1 MTKTRASI
9 FDADDELDVSGFTPK
24 AAMDSSAPSREQVR
38 AVSEAAQFRSREP
51 ASPFPAKSSPQPAS
65 KREPRR
71 YRTGRNQQFNVKA
84 SAETIEA
91 FYAISDAQNWV
102 LGQTLERALAALQ
115 RELASSG

>member
-9 FDADDELDVSGFTPK
+9 FDADELDVSGFAPK
-24 AAMDSSAPSREQVR
+24 AAVDTVAPSREQVR
-38 AVSEAAQFRSREP
+38 AVSEAAQFRSRDP
-51 ASPFPAKSSPQPAS
+51 IAAVPAKSSPQAAA